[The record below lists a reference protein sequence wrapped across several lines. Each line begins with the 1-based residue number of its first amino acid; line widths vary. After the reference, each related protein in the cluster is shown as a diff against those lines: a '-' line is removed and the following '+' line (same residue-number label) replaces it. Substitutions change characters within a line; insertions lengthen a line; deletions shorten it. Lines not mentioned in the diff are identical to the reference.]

1 MSYRVHGI
9 LQARILEWV
18 AVPFS
23 RASSQPRG
31 WTQVSRIAD
40 GFFTSWATRELSQSQ
55 NGHTDHVC
63 THVLCVCVC
72 RSTVLYVW
80 VCSCLENPRNGGAW
94 WAASYGVAQSRT
106 RLKRLSSS
114 SRLRETGWEWKKEK
128 SHWTKIWLGY
138 VGIHNQWF
146 LCTNTTLFCIIGF
159 HRHLYTKADFKISRR
174 SENLISRNIQK
185 KRWQEVAR
193 MSRRS
198 LWEK

>member
-1 MSYRVHGI
+1 MGSCSLLQGVFPTQGLNPGLPHCRWILYQLSHQGI
-9 LQARILEWV
+9 ITE
-18 AVPFS
+18 S
-23 RASSQPRG
+23 K
-31 WTQVSRIAD
+31 WTNWPCVY
-40 GFFTSWATRELSQSQ
+40 TCC
-55 NGHTDHVC
+55 V
-63 THVLCVCVC
+63 CVCVC

-80 VCSCLENPRNGGAW
+80 VCSCLENPRDGGAW

-185 KRWQEVAR
+185 KRWQEVVR

-198 LWEK
+198 L